1 MIRGIKDNNEKFKNI
16 LEYRNYKLDIELD
29 SKITLIVGLSGTG
42 KSTMHNVLTK
52 INTKR
57 KQGKIDISDDK
68 FSITYINNEQALLD
82 RVQNDKLPSN
92 RVYIVDEGNIKVDKH
107 IVVIIKNTIDSVKRL
122 VVNENG
128 VTTFKNYI
136 STHTKDSNKSQQQ
149 VMSTNK
155 ENIKCYTFYLEK

>member
-1 MIRGIKDNNEKFKNI
+1 
-16 LEYRNYKLDIELD
+16 
-29 SKITLIVGLSGTG
+29 
-42 KSTMHNVLTK
+42 MHNVLTK

-57 KQGKIDISDDK
+57 KQGKIDISDVR

-92 RVYIVDEGNIKVDKH
+92 RVYIIDEGSIKVDKH
-107 IVVIIKNTIDSVKRL
+107 IAVIIKNTIDSYFIFTTRDSIHTLNYDIDSVKRL

-136 STHTKDSNKSQQQ
+136 STHTKDSNKAQQQ
-149 VMSTNK
+149 VY
-155 ENIKCYTFYLEK
+155 EY